1 MKKGKWLIG
10 FLVLAIGIA
19 GAHYLSNKEEFLEV
33 ATMKSY
39 KGSVVKTIE
48 LTGTINSDN
57 IETIS
62 LQPNV
67 EVVNTYVEENQLIK
81 ANTLLVEL
89 DSEDLLL
96 SLQKSRLDLEQL
108 QADLAS
114 LSNDNTD
121 SVLFDNEV
129 LKREDELAV
138 LASDLERANYDLIRA
153 EGLFEMGA
161 MSEVERD
168 VYITNIDKL
177 NSQINKAEI
186 DLEDIVVNNNSKQEK
201 KNQDIAKLQKQI
213 ESKNLDIGNLNSK
226 IKDSKIYSSI
236 SGYVTDFPVEK
247 SKTTTNGDN
256 IVIHGGDSFEFI
268 ANVSQ
273 ENALLIK
280 EGQKS
285 EVKIDGMDKIYE
297 AVVLFISKVASSD
310 NGASEFPRVEIK
322 IKILNPDEF
331 IKFGYEGSAFVHVDS
346 VEDQIIVKNECIKNE
361 DGKNFIFLVENGITK
376 KVYVQT
382 GLSDGYITSILN
394 GIDEGDIVVLNP
406 PIDLIEGIS
415 VKGDEDETSS

>member
-1 MKKGKWLIG
+1 
-10 FLVLAIGIA
+10 
-19 GAHYLSNKEEFLEV
+19 
-33 ATMKSY
+33 
-39 KGSVVKTIE
+39 
-48 LTGTINSDN
+48 
-57 IETIS
+57 
-62 LQPNV
+62 
-67 EVVNTYVEENQLIK
+67 
-81 ANTLLVEL
+81 
-89 DSEDLLL
+89 
-96 SLQKSRLDLEQL
+96 
-108 QADLAS
+108 
-114 LSNDNTD
+114 
-121 SVLFDNEV
+121 
-129 LKREDELAV
+129 
-138 LASDLERANYDLIRA
+138 
-153 EGLFEMGA
+153 MGA

-168 VYITNIDKL
+168 VYITNIDML

-186 DLEDIVVNNNSKQEK
+186 DIEDIVVNNNSKQEK